1 MDQISG
7 GRTGSEIG
15 SDSASREAAIEPVKT
30 FLFVS
35 QILVFCVSIL
45 TRSSVT
51 GSIKVALGFDCLVN
65 VIAVACFSIAAEKGP
80 GLGSL

>member
-30 FLFVS
+30 FLLVS
-35 QILVFCVSIL
+35 QILVFCVSML
-45 TRSSVT
+45 TLSSVT
-51 GSIKVALGFDCLVN
+51 GSREVALGFDCFGN
-65 VIAVACFSIAAEKGP
+65 VIEACFSIGAEKGP
-80 GLGSL
+80 GLGS